1 MLSFAPQTTM
11 NYGIPVTEPE
21 PMQLA
26 YSSDIPGTRCG
37 PEDGPWPRPYTFLEE
52 PELWRELAA
61 LAKPQ
66 SAVLDPKRGWRADA
80 VNFQPSHTTRTQ
92 DRYVVQ
98 QLDIHGHI
106 WTLTGVFDGHLGDVT
121 AEHTAYHMPI
131 IIRDFLREAMDD
143 DPQQLL
149 DPQFISDLLSQA
161 MTSFDDA
168 IAGDVLDLFPGGL
181 EGLASISD
189 DQIRRT
195 INDIHTGG
203 ANYKKARLCMYGTTA
218 LVALVDPDHKN
229 LWVANLGDCAA
240 VMVSQTGS
248 EEWKMEHLTTDQNGD
263 NQDEVDRVRR
273 EHPGEP
279 DCVVDHRVLGAIA
292 PFRCIGD
299 TPFKQPPEFT
309 RRILYNLYPG
319 FHNTSPWEEFLV
331 LNHTPPY
338 ISNTPEI
345 THRLLN
351 APPPSSPTSSPT
363 PTSRFLIL
371 SSDGLS
377 DLCAGPGQERVLGSW
392 ARNLRRNIGTDTAGK
407 SGNMALRLLW
417 QAIGG
422 EDSDSV
428 SRVLTLEMD
437 TSWIDDTSIVVQTL

>member
-1 MLSFAPQTTM
+1 MP
-11 NYGIPVTEPE
+11 
-21 PMQLA
+21 LA
-26 YSSDIPGTRCG
+26 YSSDIPGNRCG
-37 PEDGPWPRPYTFLEE
+37 PEDGPWPRPYTVLDE

-66 SAVLDPKRGWRADA
+66 SVMLDRKRGWRADA
-80 VNFQPSHTTRTQ
+80 VNFQPSPTTRTQ

-98 QLDIHGHI
+98 QLDIHGHS
-106 WTLTGVFDGHLGDVT
+106 WTLTGVFDGHLGDIT
-121 AEHTAYHMPI
+121 AEHTAYHLPI

-143 DPQQLL
+143 DPQQLE
-149 DPQFISDLLSQA
+149 DPDFISDLLSHA

-181 EGLASISD
+181 AGLANLSD
-189 DQIRRT
+189 DNIRHI

-203 ANYKKARLCMYGTTA
+203 ANFKKARLCMYGTTA

-240 VMVSQTGS
+240 VMVTQTGS
-248 EEWKMEHLTTDQNGD
+248 EEWKTELLTTDQNGD
-263 NQDEVDRVRR
+263 NPDEVDRVRR

-279 DCVVDHRVLGAIA
+279 DCVSDHRVLGAIA

-319 FHNTSPWEEFLV
+319 FQNTSPWEEFLV

-338 ISNTPEI
+338 ISAIPEI

-351 APPPSSPTSSPT
+351 TGTASSPI

-377 DLCAGPGQERVLGSW
+377 DLCTGPGQQRVLDAWSQ
-392 ARNLRRNIGTDTAGK
+392 NLRRSIGTDTAGK
-407 SGNMALRLLW
+407 SGNIALRLLW
-417 QAIGG
+417 QALGG
-422 EDSDSV
+422 DDGDSV

-437 TSWIDDTSIVVQTL
+437 TSWIDDTSIVVQSL